1 MDVRTYGIVTGA
13 YWGLTISDGALRMLV
28 LLHFHNLGYS
38 PLELSFLFLAY
49 ELMGVITNLLGGW
62 AGSRSGLDLTLKA
75 GLGLQV
81 AALIAISFVEPDWNK
96 ALSVAFVMS
105 CQALAGIA
113 KDLTKVSSK
122 SAVRLVV
129 GENESNALFK
139 WVAVLTG
146 SKNALKGAGFFI
158 GSGLLTWVGFRK
170 SLFLLAGLVGLCL
183 AFVMLFLKQE
193 IGKSKKAQ
201 KLRITSSE
209 SPAINR
215 LSTARVF
222 LFGAR
227 DIWFVVALPIF
238 LDEELGWSYNGIGG
252 FLAGWVIGYGVVQS
266 WAPSFIKLLGR
277 SKETIWAARVW
288 ALMLALVTIGIAIF
302 VTADFSVNG
311 AVVYGLIIFGLL
323 FAINSSTH
331 SFLVLAY
338 SKDEDRV
345 TMNVGFYYA
354 ANALGRLLGTLLSGL
369 AYLLGGIDAAL
380 WVSASFLVANWLLS
394 LTLPPADAATSTGA
408 QSHKDPV

>member
-49 ELMGVITNLLGGW
+49 ELMGVVTNLLGGW

-81 AALIAISFVEPDWNK
+81 AALIAISFVEPGWNK

-170 SLFLLAGLVGLCL
+170 SLFLLAGLVGL
-183 AFVMLFLKQE
+183 
-193 IGKSKKAQ
+193 
-201 KLRITSSE
+201 
-209 SPAINR
+209 
-215 LSTARVF
+215 
-222 LFGAR
+222 
-227 DIWFVVALPIF
+227 
-238 LDEELGWSYNGIGG
+238 
-252 FLAGWVIGYGVVQS
+252 
-266 WAPSFIKLLGR
+266 
-277 SKETIWAARVW
+277 
-288 ALMLALVTIGIAIF
+288 
-302 VTADFSVNG
+302 
-311 AVVYGLIIFGLL
+311 
-323 FAINSSTH
+323 
-331 SFLVLAY
+331 
-338 SKDEDRV
+338 
-345 TMNVGFYYA
+345 
-354 ANALGRLLGTLLSGL
+354 
-369 AYLLGGIDAAL
+369 
-380 WVSASFLVANWLLS
+380 
-394 LTLPPADAATSTGA
+394 
-408 QSHKDPV
+408 